1 MREEQITKRAE
12 KEAARQEKEQREKE
26 QRDQALRKFSSL
38 CKKIKYQQNKIY
50 FFFRWECQA
59 ASKVP

>member
-26 QRDQALRKFSSL
+26 QRDQALRKFL
-38 CKKIKYQQNKIY
+38 WLIKINLISAKQI
-50 FFFRWECQA
+50 
-59 ASKVP
+59 

>member
-26 QRDQALRKFSSL
+26 QRDQTCKGGNEVFQVRVVEPRRKF
-38 CKKIKYQQNKIY
+38 QQD
-50 FFFRWECQA
+50 
-59 ASKVP
+59 V